1 MLVTVFFKRGTRD
14 IHHFEDDFC
23 ACRYA
28 DLMRLRCD
36 VEVVLIERDVKH
48 YIDALFIS
56 RETLHPI

>member
-23 ACRYA
+23 ACRFA
-28 DLMRLRCD
+28 DLMRLR
-36 VEVVLIERDVKH
+36 RDV
-48 YIDALFIS
+48 DLVLME